1 MDVQRRRFAVG
12 GRTVPGT
19 SGVDSR
25 RGHLDD
31 TRLGSLDSLRAACQR
46 SLLCN
51 HSGARGWNHRWANRV
66 APRAHGSDSLDL
78 RVCLV
83 PLHANRRTLDDFAR
97 VERERCASDS
107 AGMGKYLQQLL
118 EILDRDGRSRR
129 RGALGDRTCAF
140 MDLARKATNGKWWI
154 QVEVQL

>member
-1 MDVQRRRFAVG
+1 MDVQRRGFAVG
-12 GRTVPGT
+12 LRTVPRT

-31 TRLGSLDSLRAACQR
+31 TRFGSLDSLRAAGKR
-46 SLLCN
+46 FLFFN
-51 HSGARGWNHRWANRV
+51 HAGALGWNHRGTNRA

-83 PLHANRRTLDDFAR
+83 SFHANRFAPDDFAR

-107 AGMGKYLQQLL
+107 TRMGKHLQQLL

-129 RGALGDRTCAF
+129 CGALDNRICAF
-140 MDLARKATNGKWWI
+140 MDLAGEGNKWKMIW
-154 QVEVQL
+154 LLTD